1 MKQSPARKQARA
13 EAVAAARRLHVA
25 TDAYLY
31 PEKGVS
37 QAEMAVRELKY
48 NAARAGFVNAG
59 LAYFIGPTATIASRQ
74 RRMQR
79 REKKA

>member
-31 PEKGVS
+31 STTDSESEYAAQEQEYTEAK
-37 QAEMAVRELKY
+37 AEFV
-48 NAARAGFVNAG
+48 RAG
-59 LAYFIGPTATIASRQ
+59 LLYFIGESSTIASRQ

-79 REKKA
+79 REKQA